1 MSAGVGDLPAPT
13 CVKRAEVG
21 AYGSSVRLLGPVRNP
36 PYFLCPTNFGGGE
49 QSVGHFG
56 HFGHQIG
63 KLLYKPAIENFPKPL
78 SYPSKVSKPPLPLDN
93 RATAQPLP
101 PRRT

>member
-36 PYFLCPTNFGGGE
+36 PYFLCPTNFGGA
-49 QSVGHFG
+49 S
-56 HFGHQIG
+56 
-63 KLLYKPAIENFPKPL
+63 
-78 SYPSKVSKPPLPLDN
+78 SPLDTSDTLDTQSGN
-93 RATAQPLP
+93 SSINPL
-101 PRRT
+101 